1 MRCKL
6 FNVFPYSN
14 VFPFMKSLRALLPYF
29 RKYKKKF
36 ILGWILTT
44 FSSLATAIM
53 PFFVAHAINTLQLS
67 TATTGSLFQ
76 DCLFIVGL
84 SGVAGYLFYL
94 VRQTIIVASR
104 EIEYDLRNDFLSH
117 IQTLS
122 MRFFQNTPPGEIMAY
137 ATNDIN
143 AVRNMVGPAVMYS
156 ADTITTF
163 LFSTIFMLSINPW
176 MTVAV
181 IAPLPLMSIGVYLI
195 GKRIHPLFDAVQ
207 SHYADLTAR
216 ATESMSGM
224 RIVKAYVREEYE
236 RNVFDKLSD
245 GYYKKNMRLAKV
257 QGLMMPV
264 IFGFVGMSVV
274 ILLLVAAPMIL
285 AKTMMLG
292 EMTQFLIYL
301 GMLTWPFIALGW
313 VTNLVQRGAASMARL
328 QVIFETNPDIDDAK
342 DIDQSIKEIKGEIE
356 FQNVSFRYREELP
369 YVLRHVNLKIPS
381 GKTLAV
387 IGRTGS
393 GKSSFVD
400 LIPRLYDTTE
410 GTILV
415 DGHDIRKIPLAVLRK
430 NIGMVPQ
437 ESFLFSE
444 TIHENIAFGL
454 EQATEAEVASA
465 AESAEIYADIF
476 SFPNAIQ
483 TIVGERGLT
492 LSGGQKQRTALSRAL
507 ARDPNILILDD
518 AMSAVDTATE
528 EKILNNLRGIMKDR
542 TSIIISHR
550 ISTVKNAD
558 EIIVLDQGRIL
569 EQGTHEELLALG
581 GAYHDL
587 YRKQLL
593 EEALEQ
599 A

>member
-1 MRCKL
+1 
-6 FNVFPYSN
+6 
-14 VFPFMKSLRALLPYF
+14 MKSIRYLLPYF
-29 RKYKKKF
+29 RRYKKKY

-44 FSSLATAIM
+44 LSSLATAIM
-53 PFFVAHAINTLQLS
+53 PLYVGHAINMLQKG
-67 TATTGSLFQ
+67 TATSASLLS
-76 DCLFIVGL
+76 DCLFIIGL
-84 SGVAGYLFYL
+84 SALAGYLFYL

-104 EIEYDLRNDFLSH
+104 EIEYVLRNDFLSH

-122 MRFFQNTPPGEIMAY
+122 MRFFQNTPQGEVMAY

-156 ADTITTF
+156 ADTLTTF
-163 LFSTIFMLSINPW
+163 IFSVAFMLSISPLL
-176 MTVAV
+176 TVAV
-181 IAPLPLMSIGVYLI
+181 VTPLPLMSIGVYLI

-207 SHYADLTAR
+207 EHYANLTAR
-216 ATESMSGM
+216 ATESISGM
-224 RIVKAYVREEYE
+224 RIVKAYVREDFERDRFDVMSDEYY
-236 RNVFDKLSD
+236 R
-245 GYYKKNMRLAKV
+245 KNMRLAKV
-257 QGLMMPV
+257 QSLMMPV

-274 ILLLVAAPMIL
+274 ILLLVSAPMIIG
-285 AKTMMLG
+285 KTMMLG
-292 EMTQFLIYL
+292 EMTEFLIYL

-313 VTNLVQRGAASMARL
+313 VTTLVQRGAASMARL
-328 QVIFETNPDIDDAK
+328 QVIFDTKPDIEDTADV
-342 DIDQSIKEIKGEIE
+342 DQTISEIKGNIE
-356 FQNVSFRYREELP
+356 FQNVSFRYRDELP
-369 YVLRHVNLKIPS
+369 YVLRHINLKIPS
-381 GKTLAV
+381 GKTLAI

-393 GKSSFVD
+393 GKTSFVD
-400 LIPRLYDTTE
+400 LVPRLFDTTE
-410 GTILV
+410 GTILI
-415 DGHDIRKIPLAVLRK
+415 DGHDIRRIPLSVLRK

-444 TIHENIAFGL
+444 SIHENISFGL
-454 EQATEAEVASA
+454 EQGTEAEVASA
-465 AESAEIYADIF
+465 AQSAEIYADIS
-476 SFPNAIQ
+476 SFPYRLQ

-492 LSGGQKQRTALSRAL
+492 LSGGQKQRTALSRAI

-528 EKILNNLRGIMKDR
+528 EKILSNLRSIMKDR

-558 EIIVLDQGRIL
+558 EIIVLDQGRIV
-569 EQGTHEELLALG
+569 EQGTHEELLRLG

>member
-1 MRCKL
+1 MQ
-6 FNVFPYSN
+6 
-14 VFPFMKSLRALLPYF
+14 SLRALLPYF
-29 RKYKKKF
+29 RKYKKKY
-36 ILGWILTT
+36 IIGWILTAL
-44 FSSLATAIM
+44 SSLATAVIPM
-53 PFFVAHAINTLQLS
+53 FVRHAIDTLQNGSVTSSSLLID
-67 TATTGSLFQ
+67 SLF
-76 DCLFIVGL
+76 IAG
-84 SGVAGYLFYL
+84 SSAIAGYLFYL

-104 EIEYDLRNDFLSH
+104 EMEYDLRNDLLAH

-122 MRFFQNTPPGEIMAY
+122 MRFFQNTPQGEVMAY

-143 AVRNMVGPAVMYS
+143 AVRNMIGPAVMYS

-163 LFSTIFMLSINPW
+163 IFSTIFMLSLSPLLTI
-176 MTVAV
+176 AV
-181 IAPLPLMSIGVYLI
+181 IAPLPLMSLGVYLV
-195 GKRIHPLFDAVQ
+195 GKRVHPLFDAVQ

-224 RIVKAYVREEYE
+224 RIIKAYVREQYE
-236 RNVFDKLSD
+236 FDIFDKLSD
-245 GYYKKNMRLAKV
+245 EYYKKNMRLAKV

-274 ILLLVAAPMIL
+274 ILLLVSAPLII

-292 EMTQFLIYL
+292 ELTAFLIYL

-313 VTNLVQRGAASMARL
+313 VTMLVQRGAASMARL
-328 QVIFETNPDIDDAK
+328 QVIFNTKPDVEDAL
-342 DIDQSIKEIKGEIE
+342 DIDQSIGEIKGDIE

-369 YVLRHVNLKIPS
+369 FVLRHVNLKIPS
-381 GKTLAV
+381 GKTLAI
-387 IGRTGS
+387 IGRTGA

-410 GTILV
+410 GTILI
-415 DGHDIRKIPLAVLRK
+415 DGHDIRKIPLSVLRK

-444 TIHENIAFGL
+444 TVHDNIGFGL
-454 EQATEAEVASA
+454 EEATEAEVASA
-465 AESAEIYADIF
+465 AQSAEIYADIT
-476 SFPNAIQ
+476 SFPHRLE

-528 EKILNNLRGIMKDR
+528 EKILGNLRNIMSGR
-542 TSIIISHR
+542 TSIIISLR

-558 EIIVLDQGRIL
+558 EIIVLDQGRII
-569 EQGTHEELLALG
+569 EQGTHDELLTLG

>member
-1 MRCKL
+1 
-6 FNVFPYSN
+6 
-14 VFPFMKSLRALLPYF
+14 MKSLRYLLPYF
-29 RKYKKKF
+29 KKYKKKY
-36 ILGWILTT
+36 ILGWVLTT
-44 FSSLATAIM
+44 LSSLATAVM
-53 PFFVAHAINTLQLS
+53 PLYVGHAINTLQAG
-67 TATTGSLFQ
+67 TATSSSLLS
-76 DCLFIVGL
+76 DCLFIIAL
-84 SGVAGYLFYL
+84 SGAAGYLFYQ

-104 EIEYDLRNDFLSH
+104 EIEYDLRNDFLKH
-117 IQTLS
+117 VQTLS
-122 MRFFQNTPPGEIMAY
+122 MRFFQNTPQGEVMAY

-143 AVRNMVGPAVMYS
+143 AVRNFIGPAVMYS
-156 ADTITTF
+156 ADTLTTF
-163 LFSTIFMLSINPW
+163 IFSVVFMLSISPLL
-176 MTVAV
+176 TVAV
-181 IAPLPLMSIGVYLI
+181 IVPLPLMSLGVYLI

-207 SHYADLTAR
+207 AHYANLTAR
-216 ATESMSGM
+216 ATESISGM
-224 RIVKAYVREEYE
+224 RVIKAYVREDYE
-236 RNVFDKLSD
+236 KNLFDVMSD
-245 GYYKKNMRLAKV
+245 EYYKKNMRLAKV

-274 ILLLVAAPMIL
+274 ILLLLSAPLIVEKKML
-285 AKTMMLG
+285 LG
-292 EMTQFLIYL
+292 EMTEFLIYL

-313 VTNLVQRGAASMARL
+313 VTNLVQRGAASMSRL
-328 QVIFETNPDIDDAK
+328 QVIFDTKPDVEDSRDA
-342 DIDQSIKEIKGEIE
+342 DQTISEVKGEIE

-369 YVLRHVNLKIPS
+369 YVLRHITLRIPS
-381 GKTLAV
+381 GNTLAI

-410 GTILV
+410 GTILI
-415 DGHDIRKIPLAVLRK
+415 DGHDIKKIPLSVLRK

-437 ESFLFSE
+437 ESFLFSD
-444 TIHENIAFGL
+444 TIHKNISFGL
-454 EQATEAEVASA
+454 ETGTDEQVASA
-465 AESAEIYADIF
+465 AQSAEIYADIS
-476 SFPNAIQ
+476 SFPHHLQ

-528 EKILNNLRGIMKDR
+528 EKILSNLREIMQER

-558 EIIVLDQGRIL
+558 EIVVLDQGQII
-569 EQGTHEELLALG
+569 EQGTHEELLKLG

-587 YRKQLL
+587 YKKQLL

>member
-1 MRCKL
+1 
-6 FNVFPYSN
+6 
-14 VFPFMKSLRALLPYF
+14 MKSLRYLLPYF
-29 RKYKKKF
+29 KKYKKKY
-36 ILGWILTT
+36 ILGWVLTT
-44 FSSLATAIM
+44 LSSLASAIM
-53 PFFVAHAINTLQLS
+53 PLYIGHAINALQS
-67 TATTGSLFQ
+67 GTATSMSLLS
-76 DCLFIVGL
+76 DCLFIIAL
-84 SGVAGYLFYL
+84 SAAAGYLFYQ

-104 EIEYDLRNDFLSH
+104 EIEYDLRNDFLAH
-117 IQTLS
+117 VNTLS
-122 MRFFQNTPPGEIMAY
+122 MRFFQNTPQGELMAY

-143 AVRNMVGPAVMYS
+143 AVRNFIGPAVMYS
-156 ADTITTF
+156 ADTVTTF
-163 LFSTIFMLSINPW
+163 IFSVVFMLAISPLL
-176 MTVAV
+176 TVAV
-181 IAPLPLMSIGVYLI
+181 IIPLPLMSLGVYLI

-207 SHYADLTAR
+207 AHYANLTAR
-216 ATESMSGM
+216 ATESISGM
-224 RIVKAYVREEYE
+224 RVIKAYVREDYE
-236 RNVFDKLSD
+236 KNLFDVMSD
-245 GYYKKNMRLAKV
+245 EYYKKNMRLAKV

-274 ILLLVAAPMIL
+274 ILLLLSAPLIVE
-285 AKTMMLG
+285 KKMLLG
-292 EMTQFLIYL
+292 DMTEFLIYL

-313 VTNLVQRGAASMARL
+313 VTNLVQRGAASMSRL
-328 QVIFETNPDIDDAK
+328 QVIFDTKPDVEDAR
-342 DIDQSIKEIKGEIE
+342 DVDMTISEVRGEIE
-356 FQNVSFRYREELP
+356 FQNVSFRYRDELP
-369 YVLRHVNLKIPS
+369 YVLRHINLRIPS
-381 GKTLAV
+381 GKTLAI

-415 DGHDIRKIPLAVLRK
+415 DGHDIKKIPLSVLRK

-437 ESFLFSE
+437 ESFLFSD

-454 EQATEAEVASA
+454 ETGTEAEVASA
-465 AESAEIYADIF
+465 AQSAEIYADIS
-476 SFPNAIQ
+476 SFPHHLQ

-528 EKILNNLRGIMKDR
+528 EKILSNLREIMKER

-558 EIIVLDQGRIL
+558 EIVVLDEGRII
-569 EQGTHEELLALG
+569 EQGTHEELVRLG